1 MINVLIIEDD
11 MMVANNILKYLKLH
25 FDEYIDVIGMAESGR
40 KAELLLSNQTKYN
53 IILWDYVLADGKS
66 SHLVDFFPNDADV
79 ILMSIDEQ
87 ALIDSIRN
95 KWNARFNSFEPI
107 STEQKRKLITEPKN
121 KILASD
127 SLFYHLID
135 NKIKALNFTDIKFTQ
150 LNRTETTIHVSDIA
164 LITNAK
170 EKYVSLQSEYGSASA
185 SKVLD
190 NSKIIFSNKNEL
202 IISENKYNS
211 VSHFLKE
218 ELKDYEMHF
227 LNIGDALINYRCIRS
242 ANYSASNGITISVMY
257 NIQKNTA
264 VNIKKDGQK
273 YTVKP
278 AFINQFE
285 IDILSSDRRFK
296 EIEEALNLHNLL

>member
-11 MMVANNILKYLKLH
+11 MMVANNIKKYLKLH
-25 FDEYIDVIGMAESGR
+25 FDEHIDIIGMAESGR
-40 KAELLLSNQTKYN
+40 KAELLLDSPTKYN

-95 KWNARFNSFEPI
+95 KWNSKFNSFEPI
-107 STEQKRKLITEPKN
+107 STREKRELITEPKN

-127 SLFYHLID
+127 SLLYHLID
-135 NKIKALNFTDIKFTQ
+135 NKIKALNFTEIELPR
-150 LNRTETTIHVSDIA
+150 LNEPDVKIHVSDIA

-170 EKYVSLQSEYGSASA
+170 EKYVSLRSENGSASA
-185 SKVLD
+185 YKILD

-218 ELKDYEMHF
+218 ELKDHETHF

-242 ANYSASNGITISVMY
+242 SCYSTSNAITISVMY
-257 NIQKNTA
+257 NMQSNTA

-278 AFINQFE
+278 VYINQFE
-285 IDILSSDRRFK
+285 IDILTINSKFK
-296 EIEEALNLHNLL
+296 DIEEALKSHNLL

>member
-11 MMVANNILKYLKLH
+11 MMVAGNIQKYLRLH
-25 FDEYIDVIGMAESGR
+25 FDEYIDIIGMAESGR
-40 KAELLLSNQTKYN
+40 KAELLLRSPTKYN

-66 SHLVDFFPNDADV
+66 PQLVDFFPNDADV

-95 KWNARFNSFEPI
+95 KWNSRFNSFEPI

-127 SLFYHLID
+127 SLLYQLID
-135 NKIKALNFTDIKFTQ
+135 NKIKSLNFTEIKLPQ
-150 LNRTETTIHVSDIA
+150 LNAPEANMHISDIA
-164 LITNAK
+164 LIANAK
-170 EKYVSLQSEYGSASA
+170 EKYISVRSEQGSASA
-185 SKVLD
+185 SKILD
-190 NSKIIFSNKNEL
+190 NSKIIFSNKNEI

-211 VSHFLKE
+211 VNHFLKE
-218 ELKDYEMHF
+218 ELKDYETHF

-242 ANYSASNGITISVMY
+242 SCYSESNGITISIMY
-257 NIQKNTA
+257 NIQSTTSI
-264 VNIKKDGQK
+264 NIRKDGQK

-278 AFINQFE
+278 FYINQFE
-285 IDILSSDRRFK
+285 IDILSADRRFK
-296 EIEEALNLHNLL
+296 DIEEALKSHNLL